1 VAVDAISRRPEVA
14 TMTAIVTSWNEEI
27 LVEGAKDD
35 KLSTLL
41 DRQSNNLSQD
51 QCFQR
56 AE

>member
-1 VAVDAISRRPEVA
+1 MRVA

-41 DRQSNNLSQD
+41 DRQSNNISQD